1 MVASRYA
8 MHDLQY
14 IPGNPRDYNKGLLP
28 GIPVQAGPVEVLVSD
43 KLGQIHVLNHMGQ
56 SITLLNYELQIYQE
70 QVDEL
75 RTYRKDVIAAF
86 YQLLSGLLQYLKDC
100 FCNHLLV
107 RCPECDEDDKV
118 YLGCLSLRDGEVYNI
133 CNFTKR
139 RFVKTTETLYYWL
152 SIIPIG
158 PLVGWLVEEL
168 CCLVLPNYFK
178 QREPNVVGISPQQLG
193 MANAVVHTDYG
204 NIMESVTSASKQL
217 ARTGLGELVGAGYR
231 DKRDYQELVGLEY
244 NYRPGVFQP
253 AVTKAPSND
262 QLKKQVDEI
271 QLGRAR
277 TVEEVSALQ
286 SELTTLR
293 AEKAA
298 ADQRFQA
305 LEADYQNVLVTRVA
319 AVEADKQ
326 RAEQEVSELKGQ
338 ITQLQ
343 QEKNAVEQ
351 RFSVLEKNVSE
362 LNQLRTNV
370 EPIVNAA
377 QPVSS
382 IEGVAAEDLAILERN
397 NIRTVGQLA
406 EVDTSRLT
414 ELGINR
420 NAATSMVKQAGD
432 RVRIKSP

>member
-1 MVASRYA
+1 
-8 MHDLQY
+8 
-14 IPGNPRDYNKGLLP
+14 
-28 GIPVQAGPVEVLVSD
+28 
-43 KLGQIHVLNHMGQ
+43 
-56 SITLLNYELQIYQE
+56 
-70 QVDEL
+70 
-75 RTYRKDVIAAF
+75 
-86 YQLLSGLLQYLKDC
+86 
-100 FCNHLLV
+100 
-107 RCPECDEDDKV
+107 
-118 YLGCLSLRDGEVYNI
+118 
-133 CNFTKR
+133 
-139 RFVKTTETLYYWL
+139 
-152 SIIPIG
+152 
-158 PLVGWLVEEL
+158 
-168 CCLVLPNYFK
+168 
-178 QREPNVVGISPQQLG
+178 
-193 MANAVVHTDYG
+193 
-204 NIMESVTSASKQL
+204 
-217 ARTGLGELVGAGYR
+217 LGELVGAGYR